1 MDVKKM
7 NCPRIFIYYIS
18 YIFLFLIMNLDNLRL
33 QVLSVE
39 KSVLLMIRSIE
50 FFHKEEVFGVLER
63 VGDKLRMFLNM
74 SNPRHVEI
82 SRRVR
87 KHSHFKIRETTTQ
100 PIRSFLYLP
109 PLLDDILLLGW
120 LVELVYQCH
129 PTIEFY
135 FLDKYQEHAEKT
147 EQHLLDLYE
156 LGYWQDHASRI
167 SCTLQEPFKTV
178 EAFMG
183 MDIVALRR
191 LGIFSSEDGEEEE
204 DYVELHMT
212 SRYSLYLT
220 IKFSQTTQS
229 VHGKRIQKTIKTL
242 LSIFPF
248 QEGKKQ
254 VVEAILESTGVLE
267 INSIDFIRETSW
279 DVPWMISNLARIFDF
294 FEHYDVYPCF
304 LLVTRYDEMASMASS
319 LESTVL

>member
-1 MDVKKM
+1 M

-267 INSIDFIRETSW
+267 INSIDFIQDTSW